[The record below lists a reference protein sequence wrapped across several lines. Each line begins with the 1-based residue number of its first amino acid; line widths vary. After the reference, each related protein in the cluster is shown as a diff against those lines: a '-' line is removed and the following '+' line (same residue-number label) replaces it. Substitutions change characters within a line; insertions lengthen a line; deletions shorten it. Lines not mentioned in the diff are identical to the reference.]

1 MTIPMASSTASAS
14 AGRHVPG
21 AQAGWWLED
30 AVPGRVIAHAH
41 GRTIDEAEHVW
52 LAWVTDNVSDVHGNA
67 HQAAHGAFG
76 QPVVLGALTV
86 AIVIGLAE
94 PATADA
100 QSVAGS
106 LPAGWRSIV
115 LRGPVVPG
123 DTLRAES
130 RITAATRASGASS
143 GIVSR
148 VITGY
153 NQRHEIVAVIDEVD
167 RVVPA
172 RQEASV
178 GYQRATS
185 SSTGTAAND
194 C

>member
-14 AGRHVPG
+14 AVRHVPG

-52 LAWVTDNVSDVHGNA
+52 LAWVTHNVSDVHGNA
-67 HQAAHGAFG
+67 HRAAHGAFG

-123 DTLRAES
+123 DTLRATS
-130 RITAATRASGASS
+130 CIAAATAAGSDGVGLVTRT
-143 GIVSR
+143 
-148 VITGY
+148 ITGY
-153 NQRHEIVAVIDEVD
+153 NQRGEEIAHIEEVE
-167 RVVPA
+167 RGVPSRPA
-172 RQEASV
+172 DVDIGR
-178 GYQRATS
+178 G
-185 SSTGTAAND
+185 
-194 C
+194 